1 MKTRRRSTRK
11 ATNSKGEQDDSSQIA
26 VSPTPS
32 LIGQPSVPTVQL
44 PEDIHLDLLSSV
56 VPDVSFDAPTS
67 EGLIQIYRILLA
79 QASDLANAT
88 SDLEEARAQLLRKDI
103 ELDQAAQDRET
114 FAAELEQ
121 SLESTRQEL
130 KTVIQ
135 QRDEISVSH
144 AALQSQVASLTSAQS
159 SRSSSLDVLQRR
171 VEDAEREKRDL
182 IAVVDHL
189 RTDSTQAEG
198 TV

>member
-130 KTVIQ
+130 KTIIQ